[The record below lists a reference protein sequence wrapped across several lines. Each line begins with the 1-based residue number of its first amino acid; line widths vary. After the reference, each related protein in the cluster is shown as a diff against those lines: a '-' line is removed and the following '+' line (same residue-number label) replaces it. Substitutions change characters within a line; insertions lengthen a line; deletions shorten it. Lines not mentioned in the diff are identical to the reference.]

1 MIALAMALALQSN
14 PNPLQVAVERYDQCI
29 EAASRKFM
37 SSAEPADVV
46 ASAAMWECS
55 ARELDLFE
63 AELAELTRGGPP
75 DEVSRIRLAQ
85 AGKQPERQARR
96 KERAIYWIVTQR
108 LGMPSNMPFTDYNS
122 ALPR

>member
-1 MIALAMALALQSN
+1 MIAFAIAVALQSN
-14 PNPLQVAVERYDQCI
+14 PNPVQIAVERYDQCI

-37 SSAEPADVV
+37 SSPEPADVV

-63 AELAELTRGGPP
+63 AQLIELTRGRPANELPGL
-75 DEVSRIRLAQ
+75 RLVQ
-85 AGKQPERQARR
+85 AGKQAERQARR

-108 LGMPSNMPFTDYNS
+108 LGMPSHMPSTDYNS